1 MTYTRLEELGLEA
14 FGFQARRT
22 IQLFQGSGIPR
33 PELESNYYHLAVIC
47 YSQSSLIAVIQD
59 KLRIIPIS
67 LLSTK
72 LEPDQEDDSDEPI
85 TLADSDVKEITL
97 DSNIQQIYL
106 TADESYAVL
115 IFDQSKKICSIQTSQ
130 LFGQWD
136 GTVSSLTSYNLGSC
150 IVDISF
156 SSSNPD
162 LVAIVTESNFL
173 TIANVREINKAST
186 IRKDVTCSFWKDD
199 LPDALYVGSKTT
211 AEISIIKVNGEES
224 LKISNEDDE
233 TKESKL
239 HAMKFFA
246 IDADSMLVIYGSS
259 RASEDNNDA
268 QFKSFVLKNDEI
280 ANEAVDICQPWGSI
294 PRKASFYGVNLS
306 GWCKE
311 FPSVLF
317 TIGSKSIELNTT
329 TPESQI
335 RELNDS
341 DNAEMPLDEDT
352 GDDDTSLGLVIDLQA
367 SKNVNQPC
375 KLLDSSGPLPRII
388 VLSNRGQLLTWNIW
402 YTDAIRAKEDNLSQ
416 ALRNAVS
423 RSEASS
429 AEKASEVK
437 EAATVS
443 KVPEKQELVPSNK
456 TMLQPRESETSNIA
470 PSQPQAPANTENSI
484 FSNSTAKNPFGLSDA
499 TSFSSAQMKTLGFGN
514 QYSQAATGKMFSVKQ
529 SNAFT
534 SNSSKTQEDP
544 FGSLAKETNSSG
556 LFKGGSGFKMSGN
569 TENTPELFGSF
580 NTGDNKLFNANIG
593 TKQSGF
599 AAFGASHSQESPFA
613 ALMQNNDNKTE
624 NNFSDFKATGG
635 FKFGSSS
642 AQRLNNEHYIEELDS
657 SSSVEELEGQSEPS
671 EEMGES
677 PSEKLKE
684 ADNSIEEITASN
696 AVSDKAKDD
705 SSVDD
710 LLGNAAKNLTIS
722 GDGEEKE
729 SAQKEREEELEKAK
743 KEKEAAQANAEKE
756 RKMAQEKAEKERKRK
771 EEEIRN
777 RIEKE
782 REIAQEERERAQEK
796 AEKERERAQ
805 EEREKK
811 EEKSKKIKKQEVE
824 NVVKDG
830 AKPEAE
836 ERKNAEK
843 DDKAEETKSVGK
855 KDEAVIP
862 KHEPTH
868 PNKDNDIL
876 SSKYASK
883 EEKKEDE
890 TFEEINKE
898 DVEKSMA
905 EETSN
910 DKKTEDKT
918 SKDEEAEKAN
928 PQTEEESAEGKEK
941 IVKDQNTADEDTEE
955 ANSEAEKKSEVGKDK
970 NTVNEGKEE
979 TSVSK
984 KIDVKPSKLVD
995 VGVYTE
1001 ALEPKS
1007 VDAEKVEYKDEQI
1020 SVGEGLLD
1028 FKVQSFE
1035 DEEVY
1040 LSKLNVPPP
1049 VPEMRILGN
1058 VMYPEMSTHPVT
1070 SEMMKIV
1077 YDTDADMVMLQK
1089 NIENMNM
1096 FLSKHMDD
1104 RIKHTLEKSISF
1116 QGFWRLDEANTV
1128 SDGINATYSRYEKA
1142 LTESKDTEKR
1152 SSKLVDEIM
1161 SVYRMLPQLKALLES
1176 GAEPPLLSRKG
1187 ELPFESLQKRKKIN
1201 DLVSK
1206 VKKQDSELMSQ
1217 MLLMNAIS
1225 NPKWLTNNT
1234 NGVES
1239 VLAGI
1244 DYRIRSETSNL
1255 LELQK
1260 ELNGQNPKEEKE
1272 SSLRDNSSENG
1283 VSQEKQIEASSIIS
1297 QLSNKQ
1303 RLRKILGRRRTNP
1316 QRIAL

>member
-22 IQLFQGSGIPR
+22 IQLFQGSGVPR
-33 PELESNYYHLAVIC
+33 PELESNYYHSAVIC

-72 LEPDQEDDSDEPI
+72 LEPDQEEDSDEPI

-150 IVDISF
+150 IVDVSL
-156 SSSNPD
+156 SSLKPD

-233 TKESKL
+233 TKESEL

-259 RASEDNNDA
+259 RASEGNND
-268 QFKSFVLKNDEI
+268 FKSFVLKNDEI

-317 TIGSKSIELNTT
+317 TIGSKSIELNAT

-416 ALRNAVS
+416 ALRNAVAKS
-423 RSEASS
+423 GASS

-437 EAATVS
+437 EAPTVS
-443 KVPEKQELVPSNK
+443 KVSEKQELVPSNK

-484 FSNSTAKNPFGLSDA
+484 FSNSTAENPFGLSDA

-569 TENTPELFGSF
+569 TENTPGLFGSF

-613 ALMQNNDNKTE
+613 ALMQENDNKTE
-624 NNFSDFKATGG
+624 NKFSDFKATGG

-642 AQRLNNEHYIEELDS
+642 AQRPNNEHYIEELDS
-657 SSSVEELEGQSEPS
+657 SSSVEELESQSEPS

-696 AVSDKAKDD
+696 AVSDKVKDD
-705 SSVDD
+705 SSVDN

-729 SAQKEREEELEKAK
+729 SVQKEREEELEKAK

-782 REIAQEERERAQEK
+782 REIAQEERERAREK
-796 AEKERERAQ
+796 AEKEREKAE
-805 EEREKK
+805 EERKKK
-811 EEKSKKIKKQEVE
+811 EEKSKRIKKQEIE
-824 NVVKDG
+824 TVVKDG

-836 ERKNAEK
+836 ERKNVEK
-843 DDKAEETKSVGK
+843 DDKTEETKSVGK

-918 SKDEEAEKAN
+918 SKDEEAEQAN
-928 PQTEEESAEGKEK
+928 PEAEEKSAEGKEQF
-941 IVKDQNTADEDTEE
+941 VKDQNTADEDTER
-955 ANSEAEKKSEVGKDK
+955 ANAETEKKSEVGKDK
-970 NTVNEGKEE
+970 NTVNEDKEE
-979 TSVSK
+979 ASVSK

-1001 ALEPKS
+1001 ALEAKS

-1049 VPEMRILGN
+1049 VPEMRVLGT
-1058 VMYPEMSTHPVT
+1058 VIYPEMSAHPVT

-1089 NIENMNM
+1089 NIESMNM

-1272 SSLRDNSSENG
+1272 SSLRDNSSENW

-1303 RLRKILGRRRTNP
+1303 RLKKILGRRRTNP

>member
-14 FGFQARRT
+14 FGFQARRA
-22 IQLFQGSGIPR
+22 IQLFQGSGVPR
-33 PELESNYYHLAVIC
+33 PELESNYYHSAVIC

-72 LEPDQEDDSDEPI
+72 LEPDQEEDSDEPI

-97 DSNIQQIYL
+97 DSSIQQIYL

-115 IFDQSKKICSIQTSQ
+115 IFDQSKKICSIPTSQ

-150 IVDISF
+150 IVDVSF

-199 LPDALYVGSKTT
+199 SPGTLYVGSKTT

-224 LKISNEDDE
+224 LKISNEDNE
-233 TKESKL
+233 VKESKL
-239 HAMKFFA
+239 QAMKFFA

-259 RASEDNNDA
+259 RASKDNDNA

-329 TPESQI
+329 TPENQI

-423 RSEASS
+423 KNKASS

-437 EAATVS
+437 GAPTIS
-443 KVPEKQELVPSNK
+443 KVPEKQELVPSSK
-456 TMLQPRESETSNIA
+456 TLLQPRESETSNIA

-484 FSNSTAKNPFGLSDA
+484 FSNSTVENPFGLSDT

-514 QYSQAATGKMFSVKQ
+514 QYSQAATGKMFSVKK

-534 SNSSKTQEDP
+534 SNSSNAQENP
-544 FGSLAKETNSSG
+544 FGFLAKETNSSG

-569 TENTPELFGSF
+569 TENTPGLFGSF
-580 NTGDNKLFNANIG
+580 HTGDNKLFNANIG
-593 TKQSGF
+593 SKQSGF

-613 ALMQNNDNKTE
+613 ALMQKNDNKTE
-624 NNFSDFKATGG
+624 SKFSDFKATGG

-642 AQRLNNEHYIEELDS
+642 PQKPNNEHYIEELDS
-657 SSSVEELEGQSEPS
+657 SSSAEELESQSEPS

-684 ADNSIEEITASN
+684 ADNSIEEVTASN
-696 AVSDKAKDD
+696 AVSDKAKED

-729 SAQKEREEELEKAK
+729 SAQKEREEALEKAK

-777 RIEKE
+777 KI
-782 REIAQEERERAQEK
+782 
-796 AEKERERAQ
+796 EKERERAQ
-805 EEREKK
+805 EEREKAQEKAEKEREKAEEEGKKK
-811 EEKSKKIKKQEVE
+811 EEEAKNIKKQEVE

-830 AKPEAE
+830 AKPEGE
-836 ERKNAEK
+836 KRKNVEK
-843 DDKAEETKSVGK
+843 NDKAEKTESVGK
-855 KDEAVIP
+855 KDEAAIP
-862 KHEPTH
+862 KHESTH

-918 SKDEEAEKAN
+918 SKDEEAEQAN
-928 PQTEEESAEGKEK
+928 PEAEEKSAEGKEK
-941 IVKDQNTADEDTEE
+941 IVKDQSTADEDAEK
-955 ANSEAEKKSEVGKDK
+955 ANPEAEKKSDVGKDK

-979 TSVSK
+979 ASVSK

-1077 YDTDADMVMLQK
+1077 YNTDADMVMLQK

-1116 QGFWRLDEANTV
+1116 QGFWRLDEAKTV
-1128 SDGINATYSRYEKA
+1128 SDGINATYDTYEKA

-1217 MLLMNAIS
+1217 MFLMNAIS
-1225 NPKWLTNNT
+1225 NPKWLTKNT
-1234 NGVES
+1234 NGIES

-1260 ELNGQNPKEEKE
+1260 ELNGQNPEEEE

-1303 RLRKILGRRRTNP
+1303 KLMKILGRRRTNP

>member
-199 LPDALYVGSKTT
+199 SPDALYVGSKTT
-211 AEISIIKVNGEES
+211 AGISIIKVNGEES
-224 LKISNEDDE
+224 LKIPNEDDE

-456 TMLQPRESETSNIA
+456 TMLQPRESETSHIA

-1176 GAEPPLLSRKG
+1176 GAEPPVLSRKG

-1260 ELNGQNPKEEKE
+1260 ELNGQNPEEEKE